1 MATVEQPRDM
11 AVEVLEPKALELME
25 KAAYDVQIATAKRY
39 PRSIGGCIQEALTI
53 VQEDVET
60 AKACMFALPRG
71 GKTIK
76 GKSVRLAEVLQY
88 AWGNIRTGARLLNIG
103 DTFVEVVGFCHDLEK
118 NTRTEVTVSRRCT
131 YSNDVKDA
139 RGNVKYKAGDRY
151 NDDMLTM
158 TINAAA
164 SIARRNAI
172 FQVIP
177 AVYANRVYEEA
188 VETSLGKQKTME
200 ERREAAIGHFA
211 KLGIKKEQILAHI
224 GRARIEDLDR
234 DDLEILHGLAN
245 AIKEGEVDINEIIT
259 QAEARTRVEI
269 DPSKIKNGEAPARED
284 AKATA
289 ENSPQPIDPRV
300 DLIARVKALLADLPA
315 QEVRDDMIRVA
326 RIETQSSGKDWT
338 KWETSAIEVLESGL
352 TKE

>member
-1 MATVEQPRDM
+1 MATVEQSI
-11 AVEVLEPKALELME
+11 EVLEPKALELME
-25 KAAYDVQIATAKRY
+25 KAAYDVQISTAKRF
-39 PRSIGGCIQEALTI
+39 PRSIGGCIQEAITI

-131 YSNDVKDA
+131 YSNDVKDKY
-139 RGNVKYKAGDRY
+139 GNVKFKAGDRY

-188 VETSLGKQKTME
+188 IETALGKQKPME
-200 ERREAAIGHFA
+200 ERRDAAISHFA
-211 KLGIKKEQILAHI
+211 KLGIKKEQILGYI
-224 GRARIEDLDR
+224 GRARVEDLDR
-234 DDLEILHGLAN
+234 DDLETLHGLAN
-245 AIKEGEVDINEIIT
+245 AIKEGEVDINEIIA
-259 QAEARTRVEI
+259 QPEARTRAEI
-269 DPSKIKNGEAPARED
+269 DPSKISSGTPPED
-284 AKATA
+284 PKASA
-289 ENSPQPIDPRV
+289 ESSPQPIDERAE
-300 DLIARVKALLADLPA
+300 LITKVKALLADLPA
-315 QEVRDDMIRVA
+315 NEVRDEMIRAA
-326 RIETQSSGKDWT
+326 RIESGTREKDWT
-338 KWETSAIEVLESGL
+338 KWETTAIQTLEAAL